1 MTQTSRSFD
10 PVVQIAL
17 DLWIRSTP
25 KRDGISRELLET
37 DYTEDIEQV
46 NGFGVYSRGR
56 EAVFTAAQKAVG
68 ASKTIGLDTKVVS
81 TSLLAPNVILAH
93 LLSSAEVPQG
103 PHAAAASRVGAT
115 IARTVECSA
124 STAEYARRH
133 QGQRLL
139 RLTARCA

>member
-103 PHAAAASRVGAT
+103 PHAGK
-115 IARTVECSA
+115 VEFRFTLVILNQIGEWKIRSA
-124 STAEYARRH
+124 STTLV
-133 QGQRLL
+133 QPPQ
-139 RLTARCA
+139 T